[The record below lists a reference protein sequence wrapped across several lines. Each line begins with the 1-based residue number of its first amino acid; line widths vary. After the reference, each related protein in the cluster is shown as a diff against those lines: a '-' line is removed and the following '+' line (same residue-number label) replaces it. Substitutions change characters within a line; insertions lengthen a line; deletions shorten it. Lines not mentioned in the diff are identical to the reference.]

1 MKVLYFGSYSHN
13 NSRNANLIQGLC
25 ANGVEVLECR
35 VAAGFLPLV
44 LLKLFFKYWRFVGK
58 YGAMVVGFSGQE
70 VMFLARLLTL
80 PPWSGLT
87 RKPLIFDVFTSHYMG
102 YVLDRKYFSPQSGRA
117 KYYHWLD
124 RWSCQLA
131 DEVILDTQAH
141 IDYFVKE
148 FNLPKDKFSRIWLGA
163 NTEHF
168 HYREEAER
176 LPYFSVVFWGNF
188 IPLQGVE
195 YIIRAAKI
203 LEKEPIKF
211 LLIGSAGQT
220 FEENKKLAEELQ
232 LKNVI
237 FGGQYSWADLYRAI
251 ALADV
256 CLGAFSDSIKADLTI
271 QNKIYE
277 ALASGKAVVTA
288 RTTALPEL
296 LQDGEDC
303 LMVNKA
309 DPADLAE
316 KILQL
321 KNNPALMD
329 RLAVNGYKFFQENLT
344 EKKLGENL
352 RQIIISYVQKSA

>member
-13 NSRNANLIQGLC
+13 NSRNANLIKGLR

-44 LLKLFFKYWRFVGK
+44 LLKLFFKYWRFVGRFE
-58 YGAMVVGFSGQE
+58 AMVVGFSGQE
-70 VMFLARLLTL
+70 VMFLARLLTI
-80 PPWSGLT
+80 PSWSGLA
-87 RKPLIFDVFTSHYMG
+87 RKPIIFDVFTSHYMG
-102 YVLDRKYFSPQSGRA
+102 YILDRQYFSPASWRA

-131 DEVILDTQAH
+131 DAVILDTQAH

-148 FNLPKDKFSRIWLGA
+148 FNLPREKFHRVWLGA

-168 HYREEAER
+168 QKRVSPER

-195 YIIRAAKI
+195 HIIRAAKT

-211 LLIGSAGQT
+211 LLIGGAGQT
-220 FEENKKLAEELQ
+220 FEENKKLAEELK
-232 LKNVI
+232 LNNVI
-237 FGGQYSWADLYRAI
+237 FGGKYAWEDLYRAI
-251 ALADV
+251 AQADV
-256 CLGAFSDSIKADLTI
+256 CLGAFSDSIKADITI

-277 ALASGKAVVTA
+277 ALASGKAVITA

-296 LQDGEDC
+296 LRDGEDI

-316 KILQL
+316 KVLQL
-321 KNNPALMD
+321 KNDPALKD
-329 RLAVNGYKFFQENLT
+329 RLADNGYKFFQENLT
-344 EKKLGENL
+344 EKKLGEMLIKIL
-352 RQIIISYVQKSA
+352 RS